1 MRKLGTFVFDA
12 ASVIGMEMAS
22 PNCSKGSAIMAG
34 NTTTDLGSLRVDLV
48 GSMLRPQSLKDA
60 FAKYGRGE
68 CGGEEFRRAQD
79 EAIRDLVA
87 KQVARNLP
95 IVVDGEFRRSSFME
109 SFAEV
114 AGVEEW
120 QSGVKTY
127 HETLARADT
136 SEPESHR
143 GQDPILLNRKRVS
156 ERLRLLHNRLL
167 DDFRFAQR
175 LTDRPVKVT
184 LIGPDR
190 IQQCYD
196 GEASRS
202 VYATTEEFLKDVV
215 TVERQM
221 IGQLAE
227 VGCRYVGIDGPGYT
241 AYVDGPSIAAM
252 RARGEEPMTTMQRSI
267 EADNAVIA
275 EFPGVTFGIHICRG
289 NRQSM
294 WHREGHYDAIAER
307 LFNGLNHQRLLL
319 EYDSERAGGF
329 EPLRFVPKGKVAVLG
344 LITTKVPR
352 LESVDE
358 LRRRIDTAARYL
370 PLEQLAISP
379 QCGFASSIR
388 GNLLSE
394 FDQFRKLE
402 IMLETAA
409 KVWG

>member
-1 MRKLGTFVFDA
+1 
-12 ASVIGMEMAS
+12 MAD
-22 PNCSKGSAIMAG
+22 
-34 NTTTDLGSLRVDLV
+34 NTKWDLNSLRVDLV
-48 GSMLRPQSLKDA
+48 GSMLRPQTLKDA
-60 FAKYGRGE
+60 FAKYGSGE
-68 CGGEEFRRAQD
+68 CSDEEFRGAQD

-109 SFAEV
+109 SFAEI

-156 ERLRLLHNRLL
+156 EKLRLIRNRLL
-167 DDFRFAQR
+167 DDYRFAQR
-175 LTDRPVKVT
+175 LTERPVKIT

-196 GEASRS
+196 EDASRLA
-202 VYATTEEFLKDVV
+202 YANTETFLKDVV
-215 TVERQM
+215 RVQRQM
-221 IGQLAE
+221 IAQLAE
-227 VGCRYVGIDGPGYT
+227 AGCPYVGIDGPGYT

-252 RARGEEPMTTMQRSI
+252 RARGEEPMATMQRSI
-267 EADNAVIA
+267 DADNEVIA
-275 EFPGVTFGIHICRG
+275 DSPGVTFGIHICRG

-307 LFNGLNHQRLLL
+307 LFNGLKHQRLLL
-319 EYDSERAGGF
+319 EYDTERAGGF
-329 EPLRFVPKGKVAVLG
+329 EPLRFVPKGKIAVLG
-344 LITTKVPR
+344 LITTKIPR

-358 LRRRIDTAARYL
+358 LRRRIDQASRYL
-370 PLEQLAISP
+370 PVEQLAISP
-379 QCGFASSIR
+379 QCGFASSLR

-394 FDQFRKLE
+394 DDQFRKLE
-402 IMLETAA
+402 VMLETAA

>member
-1 MRKLGTFVFDA
+1 
-12 ASVIGMEMAS
+12 MAD
-22 PNCSKGSAIMAG
+22 
-34 NTTTDLGSLRVDLV
+34 NTTWDLNSLRVDLV
-48 GSMLRPQSLKDA
+48 GSMLRPQTLKDA
-60 FAKYGRGE
+60 FAKYGSGE
-68 CGGEEFRRAQD
+68 CSDEEFRGAQD

-109 SFAEV
+109 SFAEI

-156 ERLRLLHNRLL
+156 EKLRLIRNCLL
-167 DDFRFAQR
+167 DDYRFAQR
-175 LTDRPVKVT
+175 LTERPVKIT

-196 GEASRS
+196 EDASRLA
-202 VYATTEEFLKDVV
+202 YANTEAFLKDVV
-215 TVERQM
+215 RVQRQM
-221 IGQLAE
+221 IAQLAE
-227 VGCRYVGIDGPGYT
+227 AGCPYVGIDGPGYT

-252 RARGEEPMTTMQRSI
+252 RARGEEPMATMRRSI
-267 EADNAVIA
+267 DADNEVIA
-275 EFPGVTFGIHICRG
+275 DSPGVTFGIHICRG

-307 LFNGLNHQRLLL
+307 LFNGLKHQRLLL
-319 EYDSERAGGF
+319 EYDTERAGGF
-329 EPLRFVPKGKVAVLG
+329 EPLRFVPKGKIAVLG
-344 LITTKVPR
+344 LITTKIPR

-358 LRRRIDTAARYL
+358 LRRRIDQASRYL
-370 PLEQLAISP
+370 PVEQLAISP

-394 FDQFRKLE
+394 DDQFRKLE
-402 IMLETAA
+402 VMLETAA